1 MKTFALKIIN
11 KPWFFPLA
19 LLALGVI
26 AYGLIIPAL
35 GFYWDDWEA
44 VYLYYMH
51 NPAISFQY
59 YVSRPL
65 SAIAYL
71 ILFPIAKMA
80 PVVWQIVALLL
91 RWGGV
96 LFVYYTLNLVWPSRQ
111 QQNRW
116 VAALLFVFPGFLEQP
131 VSVAFSQHLTTYLFF
146 TCSLFLTVLALKQ
159 RKLFWLWMPLSVLLG
174 GLQIFMMEYFVGLE
188 IVRPILIWFVL
199 RSEQKE
205 KRSHTFWKTLL
216 YWSPFVLVL
225 IAYLY
230 WRLAY
235 LPSALGTD
243 PNNPA
248 LLKTIIASPL
258 TGLPTLFVMIYQ
270 DTLHLLLYVWPKAFL
285 DVEKMDISTKRVWMS
300 WLCGAF
306 ACVAFSLYNK
316 YSQKNEQGDDRS
328 TAQLIFIGI
337 VILLFGTGPVWATGE
352 QIAVGK
358 WSERFALAPMLGAVI
373 LIVNLIDWLFR
384 TQRQKQILLALL
396 LGVSISGQMLNQ
408 ILFRDDWENQ
418 RNIYWQ
424 LHWRVPSL
432 DPGTALF
439 GKGTFTDKSSYY
451 DGIYV
456 VNLLFDGTARHDPK
470 YAYFDIYHAA
480 YDDYVP
486 GIPLVR
492 SFRGMQFSGNTSQTL
507 VFDFGTRGG
516 CVRVLDSIYKGDPD
530 LNSSVADLFDISD
543 VSNIK
548 ATPDLAPIPD
558 IFGAEPPHTWCYYF
572 EKADLARQMQDWETI
587 LQLKAETDA
596 RGYEPDIAAEYLPF
610 IEAYAQTNRWEQAY
624 QLSLAAHEIGSG
636 SGMAL
641 CNAWRRFEQFDPGE
655 EMLSYVEKA
664 KLEFCT
670 AGNQ

>member
-1 MKTFALKIIN
+1 MKAIGSKIIHN
-11 KPWFFPLA
+11 PWFFPLA
-19 LLALGVI
+19 LLCVGVI

-35 GFYWDDWEA
+35 GFYWDDWKA

-71 ILFPIAKMA
+71 ILFPIAKMT

-188 IVRPILIWFVL
+188 IIRPIFIWL
-199 RSEQKE
+199 TLQSTE
-205 KRSHTFWKTLL
+205 KKKGSSWKALL
-216 YWSPFVLVL
+216 YWSPFILML
-225 IAYLY
+225 AAYMY
-230 WRLAY
+230 WRFVY
-235 LPSALGTD
+235 LPPTLGVV
-243 PNNPA
+243 PNTPA
-248 LLKTIIASPL
+248 LLKTILASPL
-258 TGLPTLFVMIYQ
+258 AGLSTLIVMVYQ
-270 DTLHLLLYVWPKAFL
+270 DILHLLLYVWPKAFL
-285 DVEKMDISTKRVWMS
+285 DTEKMDISTKRVWMA

-306 ACVAFSLYNK
+306 TCIAYGFYNNK
-316 YSQKNEQGDDRS
+316 RQEEEGVSNNA
-328 TAQLIFIGI
+328 TVQLLILGI
-337 VILLFGTGPVWATGE
+337 IILLFGTAPVWATGE

-373 LIVNLIDWLFR
+373 LIVNLVDWLFR

-396 LGVSISGQMLNQ
+396 LGVSISGQMINQ

-439 GKGTFTDKSSYY
+439 GRGTFTDKSSYY

-456 VNLLFDGTARHDPK
+456 VNLLFDGTARYDPK

-492 SFRGMQFSGNTSQTL
+492 SFRGGGQFSGNTSQAL

-516 CVRVLDSIYKGDPD
+516 CVRVLDSIYEGDPD

-548 ATPDLAPIPD
+548 TTPDLAPAPD
-558 IFGAEPPHTWCYYF
+558 IFGAEPPHTWCYFF

-596 RGYEPDIAAEYLPF
+596 RGYEPDLAAEYLPF
-610 IEAYAQTNRWEQAY
+610 IEAYAQTNQWEQAY
-624 QLSLAAHEIGSG
+624 QLSLAAYEIGSG
-636 SGMAL
+636 PGMAL
-641 CNAWRRFEQFDPGE
+641 CNAWRRFAQFDSSE
-655 EMLSYVEKA
+655 EMLSYTGKA
-664 KLEFCT
+664 SQEFCT
-670 AGNQ
+670 AGNP